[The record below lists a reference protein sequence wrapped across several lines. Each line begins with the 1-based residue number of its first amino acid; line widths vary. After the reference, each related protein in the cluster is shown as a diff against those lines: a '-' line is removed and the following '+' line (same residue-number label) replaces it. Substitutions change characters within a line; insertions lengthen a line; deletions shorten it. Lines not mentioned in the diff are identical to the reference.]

1 ACLRRSLMG
10 RSQNGPRLM
19 GLKTCSSS
27 PTLPFSSGKE
37 RGNQM
42 CQSCAFGRSWLVAN
56 SPACSCQVVGVLQN
70 CLTVT
75 AEVASSS
82 LVVPAILFSSCY
94 ALKKRA
100 WAHSWQPRIT
110 RNSPRRPDLSSNY
123 SHQSCRLGGSFL
135 FASSSRDSW

>member
-1 ACLRRSLMG
+1 
-10 RSQNGPRLM
+10 
-19 GLKTCSSS
+19 
-27 PTLPFSSGKE
+27 PFSSGKE

-100 WAHSWQPRIT
+100 WAHSWHPGLRAIVPGAPTLARTTLINRAALEAPFFLRQAVGT
-110 RNSPRRPDLSSNY
+110 RGATRCACEKS
-123 SHQSCRLGGSFL
+123 
-135 FASSSRDSW
+135 